1 MRLAKRFLS
10 IALCLLL
17 PCTAKSE
24 TVEDLAQRILE
35 HSSVHGGLLVHL
47 NGAEGQLTAALG
59 TDDRFT
65 VQSLEADPQ
74 RVQRA
79 RQHIRSLDR
88 YGRVSADHWG
98 GGDRLPYADNLV
110 NLLVISG
117 SSPVDRAE
125 LLRVLCPGGV
135 AISLASDQGPMLND
149 QLVKTWPDEFDE
161 WTHYLH
167 GPDNNAVSQDAA
179 VGPPQRMQ
187 WVNGPAYAR
196 SHEINSSM
204 AGMVSADGRLFYIW
218 DDGPLGLA
226 DPRFPAHWSL
236 IARDAFNGKT
246 LWKRPL
252 PEWGWQ
258 QWHPASR
265 WKDVRERAQMLRHLP
280 ATLPRR
286 LVATGDRLYVTLG
299 YEAPV
304 SVLDSAT
311 GELLHEFPETALADE
326 LLLSDGVLFLRVRT
340 PDHRPD
346 RDVWSSMPMRQS
358 GRVMAVETDS
368 GRVLWQSEPE
378 TMAPL
383 TLAVRGQRVFYSNY
397 NQIVCLDGRSGRQL
411 WRSEQQPGGNGHR
424 GTGGTLV
431 ARDDVVLYAQVPSS
445 GGGHFGQ
452 LHAYS
457 AESGEALWSGPRYAG
472 PGISNPPDL
481 FVIDDLVWLGETRLP
496 VDNMET
502 EFWREG
508 YDPLTGQVVRE
519 VSVPKLI
526 SPGHHYRCYRSKAT
540 ERYLML
546 PKRGVE
552 FVDLAGDDHMRH
564 DWLRAPCIYGV
575 LLANGMLYLAPHQ
588 CVCYQGV
595 LLSNFNALIA
605 GTESTSENA
614 KEPASGPRLQQGPAF
629 AAIENQPS
637 TIENPDDWP
646 MYRRDPRRSGSIDT
660 RVPDQVAERWT
671 VSLNQPITPPVV
683 ADGRLLVAEK
693 DRHTLYA
700 LDADTGRTLWTY
712 TAGGRIDSPPTVHG
726 GLVLFGSADGHVVC
740 LRAADGKLVWR
751 FRAAP
756 HERRIGAFGQ
766 FESAWPVHGSVVV
779 QNDVTTDPPRPVVYF
794 TAGRSSYLDGGI
806 HVYGLDPQTGQ
817 VLYQNLLS
825 GPRPDPSRDIGG
837 AGYID
842 GAKSDLLVSD
852 GADLFLHQERFR
864 SDLQRF
870 PAPMQQLEKERGGFR
885 IYPAAAER
893 GSNARRLIATRGF
906 LDDSYNEGTYWT
918 YGDRWP
924 GWDRHMRGVPAYGQ
938 LLSFDEETLYGVH
951 VFTEVIR
958 VRRGF
963 FPGTKGYRLFA
974 RDHQANKDKWS
985 EFIPVRVR
993 AMVAAG
999 DKLFVAG
1006 PPDVVPEDDPLAA
1019 LEGRLGAVL
1028 WAFAADNGKKR
1039 NEVAKLPAPPTYD
1052 GLIAAASR
1060 LYLSTESGQV
1070 ICFGD

>member
-1 MRLAKRFLS
+1 MICVTRLAMVF
-10 IALCLLL
+10 LLL
-17 PCTAKSE
+17 PGTAKAESPE
-24 TVEDLAQRILE
+24 QLARQILDE
-35 HSSVHGGLLVHL
+35 SGVQGGLIVHL
-47 NGAEGQLTAALG
+47 GCGDGRLTAALG
-59 TDDRFT
+59 AEDRYT
-65 VQSLEADPQ
+65 VQGLETDGQ
-74 RVQRA
+74 KVEQA
-79 RQHIRSLDR
+79 RGHIRGLDR
-88 YGRVSADHWG
+88 YGRVSVDHW

-110 NLLVISG
+110 NLLVVSG

-135 AISLASDQGPMLND
+135 AIFPADDQGPVTND
-149 QLVKTWPDEFDE
+149 KLVKPWPDEFDQ

-167 GPDNNAVSQDAA
+167 GPDNNAVSQDTA

-204 AGMVSADGRLFYIW
+204 AGMVSAGGRLFYIW
-218 DDGPLGLA
+218 DEGPLGLA
-226 DPRFPAHWSL
+226 DPRFPAKWSL
-236 IARDAFNGKT
+236 IARDGFNGWT
-246 LWKRPL
+246 LWKRSL

-265 WKDVRERAQMLRHLP
+265 WDDVRERAQMLRHLP

-304 SVLDSAT
+304 SVLDAAT
-311 GELLHEFPETALADE
+311 GSLLQEFDETALADE
-326 LLLSDGVLFLRVRT
+326 LLLADGVLFLRVRT

-346 RDVWSSMPMRQS
+346 RNVWSSMPMRQS
-358 GRVMAVETDS
+358 GRVMAVQADS

-383 TLAVRGQRVFYSNY
+383 TLAVRGERVFYSNY
-397 NQIVCLDGRSGRQL
+397 DQIVCLDRRNGRQL
-411 WRSEQQPGGNGHR
+411 WRSEQEAGGNGHR

-445 GGGHFGQ
+445 GGGHFG
-452 LHAYS
+452 LLRAYS
-457 AESGEALWSGPRYAG
+457 AETGKALWTGPRYAG

-481 FVIDDLVWLGETRLP
+481 FVIDNLVWLGETRLP
-496 VDNMET
+496 VDNMDT
-502 EFWREG
+502 ELWREG

-575 LLANGMLYLAPHQ
+575 LPSNGMLYLAPHQ

-605 GTESTSENA
+605 GQDSTSENA
-614 KEPASGPRLQQGPAF
+614 EEPERGTRLQKGPAF
-629 AAIENQPS
+629 AAIENQQS
-637 TIENPDDWP
+637 KIENLHDWP
-646 MYRRDPRRSGSIDT
+646 MYRRDPRRSGST
-660 RVPDQVAERWT
+660 GTQVPDDVSQRWA
-671 VSLNQPITPPVV
+671 VVLNQPITPPVV

-693 DRHTLYA
+693 DRHTVHA

-726 GLVLFGSADGHVVC
+726 SMVLFGSADGHVAC

-756 HERRIGAFGQ
+756 RERRIGAFGQ

-779 QNDVTTDPPRPVVYF
+779 QNDETADPPRPLVYF

-817 VLYQNLLS
+817 LLHQNVLS
-825 GPRPDPSRDIGG
+825 DPRPDPSRDIGG

-852 GADLFLHQERFR
+852 GADLFLHQERLR
-864 SDLQRF
+864 SDLERF

-893 GSNARRLIATRGF
+893 GSSAKRLIATRGF

-938 LLSFDEETLYGVH
+938 LLSFDEQTLYGVH
-951 VFTEVIR
+951 VFTETVR

-993 AMVAAG
+993 AMVATG

-1028 WAFAADNGKKR
+1028 WAFAADDGKKLAL
-1039 NEVAKLPAPPTYD
+1039 VAKLEAPPTYD
-1052 GLIAAASR
+1052 GLIAATGR
-1060 LYLSTESGQV
+1060 LYLSTESGEV
-1070 ICFGD
+1070 LCFGD